1 MIVSKDFRVG
11 FLDINK
17 DLKMKNRAILSLFGE
32 IAGVHSEEIG
42 DGFGASDFR
51 WLLTSYKVNII
62 KRPCHGEDV
71 TVTTW
76 SSDYKPAIAAREFE
90 VRNEK
95 GELLITA
102 LSNWVLVD
110 FSTKRLAK
118 ITPDYMYRY
127 ETEFDHSNYECSRIP
142 KITEPG
148 IYTDCHEIFID
159 WKWMDMNE
167 HMNNT
172 FYPEIAE
179 HFLPEAVKVKI
190 SDCDFEIFYKKE
202 IPENTKVKCLYSETE
217 DSYIVTFKSEDE
229 STLHAI
235 VKYNRAD

>member
-32 IAGVHSEEIG
+32 IAGVHSEKIG
-42 DGFGASDFR
+42 DGFSASDFR

-62 KRPCHGEDV
+62 KRPGHGEDV

-90 VRNEK
+90 VRNK
-95 GELLITA
+95 DGELLITA

-118 ITPDYMYRY
+118 ITPDYMDRY
-127 ETEFDHSNYECSRIP
+127 DTEFDHSNYESSHIP
-142 KITEPG
+142 KITEPENYSDSHD
-148 IYTDCHEIFID
+148 ILID

-179 HFLPEAVKVKI
+179 HFLPEEIKTKI
-190 SDCDFEIFYKKE
+190 SECDFEVLYKKE
-202 IPENTKVKCLYSETE
+202 IPENTMVKCLYAETD
-217 DSYIVTFKSEDE
+217 DSYIMTFKSEDL

-235 VKYNRAD
+235 VKYLKK